1 MAASWRYLCWMKATL
16 AAPRSK
22 IEIRTTPAQ
31 KQIIEQ
37 AAQAEGVNLTSF
49 IFSRVFPEAQRVL
62 GDRSL
67 FVLNQASWYKLGK
80 ILSRPAKSNPKLREL
95 LTTPSV
101 LEERRRSHGRTR
113 KA

>member
-1 MAASWRYLCWMKATL
+1 MNTRT

-37 AAQAEGVNLTSF
+37 AAQAEGMNVTSF
-49 IFSRVFPEAQRVL
+49 IFSRVLPEAQRVL

-67 FVLNQASWYKLGK
+67 FVLNQPSWDNLAA
-80 ILSRPAKSNPKLREL
+80 ILSRPAKPSAKLKEL
-95 LTTPSV
+95 AQSPSV
-101 LEERRRSHGRTR
+101 LEQRRVNGRNR
-113 KA
+113 KS

>member
-1 MAASWRYLCWMKATL
+1 MSTTL
-16 AAPRSK
+16 EAPRSK

-37 AAQAEGVNLTSF
+37 AAQAEGVNVTAF

-67 FVLNQASWYKLGK
+67 FVLNQTSWDSLGK
-80 ILSRPAKSNPKLREL
+80 ILNRPAKPNPKLKEL

-113 KA
+113 KS